1 MRQFIKF
8 TLASMTGFLIAI
20 FLFFFFFLFLVSS
33 TISSFKDDQ
42 AFEVQDGSVLEL
54 KFDRPIT
61 ERSEKNP
68 FENFDFSTFQ
78 TEKEYGLNEILKS
91 IEKAAVDD
99 RIDGILLNLSQVQ
112 AGIASTKEIR
122 NALKEFRKSGKFL
135 YAYGESYSQ
144 GGYYIASV
152 ADSVFLQPQ
161 GDIDFRGLAA
171 NLMFFKGT
179 LEKLEIEPI
188 IIRHGKFKS
197 AIEPFMLDKMS
208 PENREQTTTFVNSL
222 WDDILNDIAQSRKV
236 SKEELQG
243 VAERLDGRRPEI
255 ALETKLIDRIA
266 YHDEVMSSI
275 RKRTGQKENEKI
287 RFVELSKYT
296 KAYVRLSPVGAK
308 KIAVIYA
315 YGDIVSGK
323 GSDDEIGSDR
333 IAEAIRKAGR
343 DSTIK
348 AIVFRVNSPGG
359 SALASDVI
367 LREVKRAKK
376 AKPFI
381 VSMGDLAASGGY
393 YISCAADTIVA
404 QPSTITGSIGV
415 FGLLFNAQKMLNNK
429 LGLTFDTVKTTRM
442 SDIGSPTRPMT
453 AQERAIM
460 QEEVEK
466 VYDTFI
472 THVSEGRGISKAEV
486 DSIGQGRVWSGAD
499 AKRLKLVDVLGG
511 LDDAIAIA
519 AKKAGLKEY
528 RTVDMPE
535 QKEFFEKL
543 MEDFNTE
550 TSVAIGKEQFGQMYD
565 YYKSI
570 GNMLKQKGVLA
581 RIPYAIEFN

>member
-275 RKRTGQKENEKI
+275 RKRTAQKENEKI